1 MENNRSK
8 LLWISFLTLVAAGIG
23 FATRGAAGGAW
34 ADEYGISSGQFG
46 GIMGA
51 GFLGF
56 GFVIFFGGI
65 VVEAL
70 GYKKVL
76 ILAIV
81 LHLISAAML
90 LITPSLYSGWVESS
104 PDTAT
109 DSTVNFLTYS
119 VFLFSICAGLYEAVI
134 NPLVGQIYPED
145 QTHYLNV
152 LHAGW
157 PGGLIVGG
165 IFAYLFQN
173 SDAVISEIP
182 WHIALASFSL
192 VLIYLLMLTLKEEFP
207 ATVSE
212 GSDEGMGAAFVCFAS
227 APFLLLIVLHG
238 LIGYMELGVDSWQTR
253 LMENL
258 VENSVIVLIYTS
270 FLMFGLR
277 FFAGPIVHKINPI
290 GLLLISSV
298 LAALGLLAL
307 GADTDSVMIIFAA
320 ATLYSLG
327 KAFLWPTMLA
337 VAGERYPRSGAVA
350 MGALGASGMIV
361 VGFIGGPA
369 IGVKQAKS
377 TSAHLEN
384 ADAAVYERY
393 LSEEDGDFYGLIS
406 YKQLDSAKQQ
416 AALELKYDEEGQVEA
431 DSLAKQQ
438 TSITE
443 STAIDDAAKAILI
456 DNLAADGKVVQS
468 SYNSGGRRALRLT
481 AYVPAGMTVGFLI
494 LLLYYK
500 SIGGYKVLSLA
511 DDDSGDDAGGD
522 GAEAT
527 GITESAPEAPAAEEI
542 ADNTADDVADGGE
555 AEADDGDDE
564 APAEDTADEDAGEAA
579 DDSAEERDD

>member
-34 ADEYGISSGQFG
+34 ADEYNISAGQFG

-109 DSTVNFLTYS
+109 ESTVNFLTYS

-173 SDAVISEIP
+173 STAVISEVP

-212 GSDEGMGAAFVCFAS
+212 GSDEGMGAAFLCFA
-227 APFLLLIVLHG
+227 
-238 LIGYMELGVDSWQTR
+238 
-253 LMENL
+253 
-258 VENSVIVLIYTS
+258 
-270 FLMFGLR
+270 
-277 FFAGPIVHKINPI
+277 
-290 GLLLISSV
+290 
-298 LAALGLLAL
+298 
-307 GADTDSVMIIFAA
+307 
-320 ATLYSLG
+320 
-327 KAFLWPTMLA
+327 
-337 VAGERYPRSGAVA
+337 
-350 MGALGASGMIV
+350 
-361 VGFIGGPA
+361 
-369 IGVKQAKS
+369 
-377 TSAHLEN
+377 
-384 ADAAVYERY
+384 
-393 LSEEDGDFYGLIS
+393 
-406 YKQLDSAKQQ
+406 
-416 AALELKYDEEGQVEA
+416 
-431 DSLAKQQ
+431 
-438 TSITE
+438 
-443 STAIDDAAKAILI
+443 
-456 DNLAADGKVVQS
+456 
-468 SYNSGGRRALRLT
+468 
-481 AYVPAGMTVGFLI
+481 
-494 LLLYYK
+494 
-500 SIGGYKVLSLA
+500 
-511 DDDSGDDAGGD
+511 
-522 GAEAT
+522 
-527 GITESAPEAPAAEEI
+527 
-542 ADNTADDVADGGE
+542 
-555 AEADDGDDE
+555 
-564 APAEDTADEDAGEAA
+564 
-579 DDSAEERDD
+579 